1 MIKIPKFHQA
11 QWSTTLAFD
20 WAGQS
25 IKYVVLRQAG
35 NKLRVES
42 FRHAVLP
49 MDLAEADSLIVRLMR
64 QVFRQKSLRK
74 ANIILGLDGIPVI
87 VKRGGFPKLP
97 IKDLRQTLFFEIQNE
112 FEKESSEAN
121 LITDFITLGPDPANP
136 ENTEYLFFG
145 APEEGINQRIRYL
158 EAEGVYPR
166 KVSSSIVVIRNLFQ
180 YLPPGAQAE
189 VVAFLD
195 IGATRSLL
203 AFYTNGN
210 VDFHREIVIGGEDFT
225 RAITGTIFHE
235 GQAIQFTQEQATE
248 FKIKYG
254 YPLGFS
260 EAMTFHGAPLS
271 EVGAMMRPVVERL
284 IGEIHRSI
292 GFYKDKSGGRQLSS
306 LYLMGGGARLKHL
319 AEVLSDKLQL
329 NVSPLPVP
337 ADVQVAG
344 GERYEKMFRAR
355 FLEYA
360 VGFALAKDTHPQGN
374 LLPPLYRKIH
384 FFSFLHKWA
393 NIAAMFTAGLALVV
407 FLYHFLKVDALQSH
421 IRDIQTRAEDA
432 ENASKRYDQALT
444 NKRNLDERVRM
455 LKAKIQQDTSV
466 VQVMRAFSHLLPE
479 NLTLYSVKLGDEK
492 ELFKTEAAAQTA
504 KQADQAR
511 AKKEAGATASVQ
523 VPQQT
528 LMVLVEGESKMS
540 IPDVRISVAQ
550 FMLNLEK
557 SGILSEVHLREEL
570 TIPDTDEYTFSI
582 SGRLNR

>member
-1 MIKIPKFHQA
+1 M
-11 QWSTTLAFD
+11 
-20 WAGQS
+20 
-25 IKYVVLRQAG
+25 
-35 NKLRVES
+35 
-42 FRHAVLP
+42 
-49 MDLAEADSLIVRLMR
+49 
-64 QVFRQKSLRK
+64 
-74 ANIILGLDGIPVI
+74 
-87 VKRGGFPKLP
+87 
-97 IKDLRQTLFFEIQNE
+97 KDLRQTLFFEIQNE
-112 FEKESSEAN
+112 FEKESSETN

-136 ENTEYLFFG
+136 ENTEYLYFG
-145 APEEGINQRIRYL
+145 APEEGVTQRIKYF
-158 EAEGVYPR
+158 ESEGVYPR

-180 YLPPGAQAE
+180 YLPPSASSE

-203 AFYTNGN
+203 AFYTDGN

-319 AEVLSDKLQL
+319 AEVLADKLQL
-329 NVSPLPVP
+329 NVSTLPVP
-337 ADVQVAG
+337 VDVQVAG
-344 GERYEKMFRAR
+344 GEKYERIFRTR

-374 LLPPLYRKIH
+374 LLPHPYRKIH
-384 FFSFLHKWA
+384 FYHFIQKWL
-393 NIAAMFTAGLALVV
+393 NIAAIFTASLTLVV
-407 FLYHFLKVDALQSH
+407 FLYHFLKANSLHSH
-421 IRDIQTRAEDA
+421 ILDIQSRAEDA

-444 NKRNLDERVRM
+444 TKRNLDERVKM
-455 LKAKIQQDTSV
+455 LKDKIQQDTSI
-466 VQVMRAFSHLLPE
+466 VQVIRAFSNLLPE
-479 NLTLYSVKLGDEK
+479 NLTLSSVKLGDEK
-492 ELFKTEAAAQTA
+492 ELFKAETAAKTA
-504 KQADQAR
+504 KQADQEK
-511 AKKEAGATASVQ
+511 AKKEAGSAASGQ
-523 VPQQT
+523 AQQAM
-528 LMVLVEGESKMS
+528 MVLIEGESKIS
-540 IPDVRISVAQ
+540 IPDVRIAVAQ

-557 SGILSEVHLREEL
+557 TGLLSEVQLREEK
-570 TIPDTDEYTFSI
+570 TIPETDEYTFSV
-582 SGRLNR
+582 SGRLIR